1 MRQWFVDS
9 RDRISG
15 STSDFQIQLREQ
27 LVSTKA
33 MSFRIDDVRLP
44 LVVPLIQQNYNDKL
58 YFTLSATGTTV
69 QSVTLTPGNW
79 SGTDLAS
86 MIQTQLA
93 ASFAQATYG
102 WVVTYNNHTAALSIQ
117 CNDTAFHVETDAELQ
132 TLKIAT
138 PSFASALFQN
148 SYAYTTPS
156 AGKTLLTW
164 SYCSVQR
171 FDMLYLCS
179 TRLGDQDTFGPG
191 GATDTLMCLVPN
203 TDFASVLFQSMT
215 ADVWLNLPALTT
227 NQIDFTLRDR
237 FYNVVTG
244 LPNISFV
251 VTVRE

>member
-9 RDRISG
+9 RDRVSG
-15 STSDFQIQLREQ
+15 STTDFQIQLREQ
-27 LVSTKA
+27 LVSDST
-33 MSFRIDDVRLP
+33 MSFRIDDVRIP
-44 LVVPLIQQNYNDKL
+44 LVVPLIQAGLNDKL
-58 YFTLSATGTTV
+58 YFTLTATGTTV

-102 WVVTYNNHTAALSIQ
+102 WVVSYNNHTAALSIQ
-117 CNDTAFHVETDAELQ
+117 ANDANFHVLTDAELQ
-132 TLKIAT
+132 AKAIAT

-148 SYAYTTPS
+148 TYTYTTPS

-164 SYCSVQR
+164 SYASMQR

-179 TRLGDQDTFGPG
+179 NRLGDQDTFGPN
-191 GATDTLMCLVPN
+191 GATDTLMCLAP
-203 TDFASVLFQSMT
+203 TSDFASVLYQSMT
-215 ADVWLNLPALTT
+215 ADVWLNLPALTC

-237 FYNVVTG
+237 YYNVVTG

-251 VTVRE
+251 VTIR